1 MIIDFILSL
10 GLILPGLSI
19 LQLMKIRLDS
29 VIEQIT
35 LSYIFSLVIMFGLL
49 YLGALSYSFK
59 LASFI
64 YLISLIVS
72 FFYLII
78 AFIYKK
84 LYISFRQF
92 LRTNSIISIEK
103 LILIISTAAMLLFYA
118 IYLYK
123 KAILDSDVVQYYLPI
138 AREIV
143 RQNGF
148 TYRTGYDY
156 NILLKPIGA
165 SVIYAWT
172 YIVSGSILA
181 EDFRLMPLVP
191 LLILIILNYAIAT
204 SATNS
209 EKIGLL
215 STLLYLVFPFHDR
228 FLFYNSFYP
237 DIFYYPLIFSVIYFF
252 IKYSYS
258 RRSELL
264 IWIGMSL
271 GCAALLK
278 AQTVYFVITI
288 LVMFFILQLKTFKK
302 LSIMFC
308 AIAPFLLLIPAF
320 LASSVQRGGIRI
332 SVPSLTETQLVVLL
346 FLSFLCIISY
356 YVILFRI
363 RENTKVGKPSLK
375 EIIKESMFLFLP
387 FILLTSLWYVANL
400 FRFGTLL
407 YTSSLNLPNYDWALK
422 ILQNLSRVQP
432 HSSPWHYILLYLFM
446 FIDPA
451 VMGYAMLIPL
461 LIGMASIL
469 SSKNKFKSF
478 NLLFLFEI
486 ISSSII
492 FSSVIVTQSAA
503 YNPRDIFPLTP
514 LLTSSV
520 ATGIAFVSLTYR
532 ERSNNTA
539 EIFISLLLIIYFG
552 FLAYIHSVLVY
563 YASDNYRTVTGTLMS
578 SLANMVGLNLK
589 QTSFQLPYY
598 ERIVFISENFQKIF
612 LLSVITG
619 LPLIILLSFSFMIS
633 SARILRFKYFNIR
646 FKLEKIFFK
655 AHLLKY
661 SRLIE
666 TGLILS
672 LLLSTILIP
681 RIEIIMVYGG
691 LNELRKNQLKN
702 SYGSLYML
710 LVDPKDLKG
719 GILTF
724 ESPMGLP
731 YYMPDSKVIDLQ
743 YPANLAF
750 LKDCLL
756 SNNSYEIIV
765 KLKSLG
771 INYILIN
778 PSGKDFKTLDESLNF
793 GISRLIGNP
802 ELVLQ
807 SKSFGNWKLYNLGP
821 YEVDKIRLP
830 LGGWSV
836 DSRST
841 LTNARYVFNTNET
854 GIFLVL
860 YPTDINSRVTI
871 FTKTIPKL
879 NLSDYDYVIVRLKGS
894 NNARILV
901 RFFMNDGSGFD
912 VAYWQDP
919 YTLMTAPFDLR
930 PYTGKI
936 LNGYLFVALKSS
948 DGLPSSLYLYEIS
961 FIKIKR

>member
-1 MIIDFILSL
+1 MIAELILSL
-10 GLILPGLSI
+10 SLILPGLWI
-19 LQLMKIRLDS
+19 LEIMKIRLDS
-29 VIEQIT
+29 MIEQIT
-35 LSYIFSLVIMFGLL
+35 LSYIFSLVVMFGLL
-49 YLGALSYSFK
+49 YLGALSYSFNVT
-59 LASFI
+59 SFI
-64 YLISLIVS
+64 YLILVIVS
-72 FFYLII
+72 FLYLILS
-78 AFIYKK
+78 FIYRK

-92 LRTNSIISIEK
+92 VHTSSIISIEK
-103 LILIISTAAMLLFYA
+103 FILIISTATMHSFYV
-118 IYLYK
+118 IYLYE

-148 TYRTGYDY
+148 PYFTGYDY
-156 NILLKPIGA
+156 NIFLKPIGG

-172 YIVSGSILA
+172 YVVSGSMLT
-181 EDFRLMPLVP
+181 EYFRLMPLVP
-191 LLILIILNYAIAT
+191 LLILTILNYAIAT
-204 SATNS
+204 SASNS

-215 STLLYLVFPFHDR
+215 STLLYLVLPFHDR
-228 FLFYNSFYP
+228 FLLYNSFYP

-302 LSIMFC
+302 LSMMFC
-308 AIAPFLLLIPAF
+308 AIAPFLILIPDF

-332 SVPSLTETQLVVLL
+332 SVPLLTETQLLL

-356 YVILFRI
+356 YVTLFRI

-375 EIIKESMFLFLP
+375 EVIKESMLLFLP

-407 YTSSLNLPNYDWALK
+407 YTSSINLPNYDWALK
-422 ILQNLSRVQP
+422 ILQNLSSVKP
-432 HSSPWHYILLYLFM
+432 LSSPWHYILIYMFM

-461 LIGMASIL
+461 LIGMASMLI
-469 SSKNKFKSF
+469 SKNKFESF

-492 FSSVIVTQSAA
+492 FSAVIITQSVV

-520 ATGIAFVSLTYR
+520 ATGIAFASLNYR
-532 ERSNNTA
+532 ARSNKTA
-539 EIFISLLLIIYFG
+539 EIFMPLLLIIYFG

-563 YASDNYRTVTGTLMS
+563 YTSNNYSYSSVTVTLLS
-578 SLANMVGLNLK
+578 FLVNMVGLNLR
-589 QTSFQLPYY
+589 QTSFQLSYY
-598 ERIVFISENFQKIF
+598 ERIVFLSENFNKII

-619 LPLIILLSFSFMIS
+619 LPVIILLGYRLIILRVR
-633 SARILRFKYFNIR
+633 ALRFKFNIR
-646 FKLEKIFFK
+646 IASEKILFK
-655 AHLLKY
+655 PHLLIDT
-661 SRLIE
+661 RLIRY
-666 TGLILS
+666 GLILI
-672 LLLSTILIP
+672 LLLSTLLIP
-681 RIEIIMVYGG
+681 RIELIIAYGG
-691 LNELRKNQLKN
+691 LSELRKNQLKN

-710 LVDPKDLKG
+710 LESSIDFRG

-724 ESPMGLP
+724 EGPDGLP
-731 YYMPDSKVIDLQ
+731 YYMPNSKVIDLR

-756 SNNSYEIIV
+756 SGDSYEIII

-771 INYILIN
+771 INHILIN
-778 PSGKDFKTLDESLNF
+778 PSNMRFKTLDESLNF
-793 GISRLIGNP
+793 SISSLIGNP
-802 ELVLQ
+802 ELVLL
-807 SKSFGNWKLYNLGP
+807 SKSFGNWKLYTLGP

-841 LTNARYVFNTNET
+841 LTNAQYVFTTNET

-901 RFFMNDGSGFD
+901 RFFTSDGSSFD

-919 YTLMTAPFDLR
+919 YTLMTALFDLR
-930 PYTGKI
+930 QYTGKI
-936 LNGYLFVALKSS
+936 LNGYLLVALKSL